1 MHLALP
7 TPEEVK
13 AYLRVTTEVEDELIE
28 TITDSAKALIAAR
41 LKVPLE
47 EESRT
52 FYARYP
58 REGRRREAMTQL
70 VVPIIPCASTATV
83 VDADE
88 ATVDSDTY
96 TIDSRTGFIEA
107 DRYEVFDNG
116 PYDIT
121 IGVGWETHPD
131 YDLVVEP
138 LLRQGIIDFAAD
150 LYRRRNPGAIY
161 EQSGGQVSI
170 TYTEQELAE
179 RTQLYLRALQAL
191 IAGPW

>member
-1 MHLALP
+1 LALP
-7 TPEEVK
+7 TDEEIK
-13 AYLRVTTEVEDELIE
+13 AYLRVTTDVEDELIE
-28 TITDSAKALIAAR
+28 TINASSRALIAAR

-52 FYARYP
+52 FYARWP
-58 REGRRREAMTQL
+58 REGRRREALTQL
-70 VVPIIPCASTATV
+70 VVPVIPCASTATIL
-83 VDADE
+83 DADE
-88 ATVDSDTY
+88 ATVDADTY

-107 DRYEVFDNG
+107 DRYEVFANG

-121 IGVGWETHPD
+121 LGVGWETHPD
-131 YDLVVEP
+131 YNTVVEP
-138 LLRQGIIDFAAD
+138 LLRQAIIDFAAD
-150 LYRRRNPGAIY
+150 LYRRRNPGAVY

-170 TYTEQELAE
+170 TYTEQELAD